1 MPKDLPGF
9 YYDAEKNRYFPYK
22 GPVPGSSLRPLSI
35 PSPSHPKQDDG
46 LYQSIRIR
54 QQELLQAR
62 ELFGNVISSRKRKL
76 SFRAEYEKRH
86 ASQPSIWKYRGTKK
100 MANIALEHVVADI
113 TTRHGL
119 EERDI
124 LLSGGVN
131 GLLCL
136 FQVGKTRQEVDP
148 MQNYK
153 VDHVWPLNVHQ
164 KPREKKLLRE
174 LGSSYG
180 ATTYMAS
187 DVSCIK
193 VSRKSP
199 LPANDAMSNY
209 FLITTLGS
217 DSAPGSVYLLDFTKP
232 LDFDAS
238 VPIARDR
245 FHEVAAFKQ
254 TLWTADCD
262 PEGKHAAIG
271 TNRGVV
277 LLNMETRVSSW
288 VLHSKSDVLSV
299 QLDQSG
305 TSIICG
311 LRNGAI
317 MTIDTRQRQIK
328 RGGHSSSAVSMPSSI
343 CCLASLKLWD
353 QYFVA
358 SSMDGS
364 IKLYDHR
371 LTQRGPVQ
379 SYEGNVN
386 SHTRIEIGI
395 DPSEKVV
402 MSGGEDFYIRL
413 WNIKSGELLFKDRF
427 MNSIPSAVCWPRV
440 GGLLELTKDG
450 QDHRCYWQD
459 HSFGAWLG
467 SYEGVFYMD
476 WL

>member
-1 MPKDLPGF
+1 ISQDFIMTQRRIGTF
-9 YYDAEKNRYFPYK
+9 RTK
-22 GPVPGSSLRPLSI
+22 GLFRV
-35 PSPSHPKQDDG
+35 
-46 LYQSIRIR
+46 
-54 QQELLQAR
+54 LL
-62 ELFGNVISSRKRKL
+62 L
-76 SFRAEYEKRH
+76 
-86 ASQPSIWKYRGTKK
+86 
-100 MANIALEHVVADI
+100 D
-113 TTRHGL
+113 
-119 EERDI
+119 
-124 LLSGGVN
+124 
-131 GLLCL
+131 L
-136 FQVGKTRQEVDP
+136 FQYRRPHTPNR
-148 MQNYK
+148 
-153 VDHVWPLNVHQ
+153 
-164 KPREKKLLRE
+164 
-174 LGSSYG
+174 
-180 ATTYMAS
+180 
-187 DVSCIK
+187 
-193 VSRKSP
+193 
-199 LPANDAMSNY
+199 
-209 FLITTLGS
+209 ITTLGS

-271 TNRGVV
+271 KFFYLYYSSDHQPIMNFLCKNFHLHLMHLLLCNFGLLLTVSIEVVKLIHRTNRGVV

-317 MTIDTRQRQIK
+317 MTIDTRQRQVLGYNIRNVGLVCVNHLPENHISIK

-402 MSGGEDFYIRL
+402 MSGEHDQDSHKCLYDDSTDTDNLQLSGGEDFYIRL